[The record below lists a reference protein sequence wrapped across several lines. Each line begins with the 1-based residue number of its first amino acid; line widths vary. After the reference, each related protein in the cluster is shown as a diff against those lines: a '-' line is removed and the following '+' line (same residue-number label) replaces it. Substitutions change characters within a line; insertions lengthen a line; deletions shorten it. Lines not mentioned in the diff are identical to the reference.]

1 MRTFLAFFIAFLAA
15 FISTFFFRRLAISLN
30 ILDIPDQRK
39 VHKNP
44 IPLFGGLSIYFGVIF
59 AFFFSL
65 ESFLMVIPIFA
76 GATVIFYMGAFD
88 DIKGLSAR
96 LRLFIQIMVSVF
108 IVLSGIHISFLP
120 ANIIGRAAE
129 FLLTII
135 WIVGVTNAFN
145 YLDGLDGLA
154 SGSAIINFLCF
165 LVILYHSGQFKMGL
179 VVAILIGACSGFFPH
194 NFIRKDRM
202 FLGDAGS
209 MFLGFSLACISLTGN
224 WASDNIVRL
233 SIPILILG
241 VPIFDMIFTTIMRI
255 KEGKVKTI
263 IEWLRYGG
271 KDHFHHYLVDL
282 GLSQRYAVLFIYCL
296 TLSLGLGAI
305 MVSNDTAK
313 EGVLTILQSSIVF
326 CVIGILI
333 VLGKKHHKHCEHT
346 ENKDEDIII

>member
-1 MRTFLAFFIAFLAA
+1 MRTFLAFFIAFFAA
-15 FISTFFFRRLAISLN
+15 YISTFFFRRLAISLN
-30 ILDIPDQRK
+30 VLDIPDHQRK

-44 IPLFGGLSIYFGVIF
+44 IPLFGGMGIYFGIVV
-59 AFFFSL
+59 AFFFFS
-65 ESFLMVIPIFA
+65 ESFRVVIPIFA

-88 DIKGLSAR
+88 DIKGFSAR
-96 LRLFIQIMVSVF
+96 LRLIIQILVSAF

-120 ANIIGRAAE
+120 ANIIGRAIE
-129 FLLTII
+129 ILLTII

-154 SGSAIINFLCF
+154 CGSAIINFLCF
-165 LVILYHSGQFKMGL
+165 LVILYHTGQFEMGL
-179 VVAILIGACSGFFPH
+179 AVAILIGACSGFFPH
-194 NFIRKDRM
+194 NFLRKDRM

-209 MFLGFSLACISLTGN
+209 MFLGFSLACIALTGN

-233 SIPILILG
+233 SIPVLILG
-241 VPIFDMIFTTIMRI
+241 VPIFDMIFTTVMRI
-255 KEGKVKTI
+255 REGKVKTI

-282 GLSQRYAVLFIYCL
+282 GLTQRQVVFFIYYL

-333 VLGKKHHKHCEHT
+333 VMGKRSHHKHCEDK
-346 ENKDEDIII
+346 EE